1 MFKSRRKLYIGK
13 KPSQQKRI
21 SPLWVLVSIPLLLV
35 VLEVGIRL
43 FFSFTEKPPRLMSQ
57 QDDSALA
64 QAYQLTFLTNDQ
76 PIEGLPEGGRL
87 KVERHP
93 VGGYQLV
100 PNQDSQFWQINDQG
114 WRETVSIPQNKPSD
128 EIRVFILGGS
138 SAFGY
143 RNNSNQDT
151 IAQKLEQRLNQRVE
165 QQQAQPNQYQPE
177 VLPFYEPDRIR
188 LLEKTPRL
196 REGNYQVINA
206 AVPGYVSGNQL
217 AQLALQ
223 ILAYDPDLIIVI
235 GGYQDL
241 MLPSEKSFADIP
253 LVETYLSNA
262 PQHFRAYLRKPL
274 NHWGQNSDLVQLATA
289 YMETPAVPTTKNTLV
304 LNQNPTQ
311 PLASYLPQQP
321 SELVKRVQRYRQNHL
336 QMVRLAA
343 GAGVP
348 LISAVQPELTGRD
361 LENLPRQ
368 EQELINQLGKDYIQ
382 EVQNAYTELR
392 NANAQLEQ
400 IFPNNV
406 DSVNLYSIY
415 TDFSNQAF
423 VNPIHLTAEA
433 NAIAAERLYNQI
445 KQMPKMQ
452 IAPQEPGTSN

>member
-1 MFKSRRKLYIGK
+1 MFKSRRKLYVGK
-13 KPSQQKRI
+13 KQPRQQRI
-21 SPLWVLVSIPLLLV
+21 SPLWILLSIPLLV
-35 VLEVGIRL
+35 IVLEVCVRL
-43 FFSFTEKPPRLMSQ
+43 FFSFTGKPPRLMSQ
-57 QDDSALA
+57 QDNSALS
-64 QAYQLTFLTNDQ
+64 QAYQLKFLTNNQ
-76 PIEGLPEGGRL
+76 PIEGLPEGGLL

-93 VGGYQLV
+93 IAGYQLL
-100 PNQDSQFWQINDQG
+100 PNQESQFWQINEQG

-128 EIRVFILGGS
+128 EIRVFILGGA

-165 QQQAQPNQYQPE
+165 QQRTAPNQYQPQ

-206 AVPGYVSGNQL
+206 AVPGYASGNQL
-217 AQLALQ
+217 AQLALK
-223 ILAYDPDLIIVI
+223 ILAYDPDLIIVM
-235 GGYQDL
+235 GGYKDL
-241 MLPSEKSFADIP
+241 MLSSDKSFAEIP
-253 LVETYLSNA
+253 LIETYLSNA
-262 PQHFRAYLRKPL
+262 PKHFRAYLRKPL

-304 LNQNPTQ
+304 LNHNPTQ

-321 SELVKRVQRYRQNHL
+321 SELVERVKRYRQNNL
-336 QMVRLAA
+336 QMVRLTA

-348 LISAVQPELTGRD
+348 LISAVQPEITGRNLD
-361 LENLPRQ
+361 NLPRQ
-368 EQELINQLGKDYIQ
+368 EQEIINELGKEYIQ

-392 NANAQLEQ
+392 RANAQLEQ

-406 DSVNLYSIY
+406 ASVNLYPIY
-415 TDFSNQAF
+415 SDFPNQAF
-423 VNPIHLTAEA
+423 VNPIHLTSEA
-433 NAIAAERLYNQI
+433 NTVAAEHLYERITQI
-445 KQMPKMQ
+445 PKMQ
-452 IAPQEPGTSN
+452 IVPREPGT